1 MSIDQRESSDAAR
14 RQETQERDDDAS
26 YLRHYAKSVEL
37 IKHNHR
43 CGMSRVAMEKIWPF
57 KLLDLV
63 LGHQIGRT
71 H

>member
-1 MSIDQRESSDAAR
+1 M
-14 RQETQERDDDAS
+14 QERDDDAS